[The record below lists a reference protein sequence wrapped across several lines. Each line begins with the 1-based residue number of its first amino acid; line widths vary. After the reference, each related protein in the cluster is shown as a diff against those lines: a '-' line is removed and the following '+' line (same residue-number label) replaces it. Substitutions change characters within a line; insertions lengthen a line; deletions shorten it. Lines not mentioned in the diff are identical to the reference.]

1 MAGSDKETFLKQEAA
16 LFPELVRGPVQR
28 PPGVF
33 LAYGSRFPVPG
44 VHLRVIRQRE
54 EPVSYGSAQGF
65 IGLQGH
71 DISEADLMVEER
83 VPGKKD
89 FLGREM
95 IAERAPKK
103 CAKNSGRYPC
113 PAA

>member
-1 MAGSDKETFLKQEAA
+1 M
-16 LFPELVRGPVQR
+16 
-28 PPGVF
+28 PGI
-33 LAYGSRFPVPG
+33 
-44 VHLRVIRQRE
+44 HLRVIRQRE
-54 EPVSYGSAQGF
+54 EPVSYGSTQGL

-71 DISEADLMVEER
+71 DIGKTDLMVEER

-103 CAKNSGRYPC
+103 CAKNSGRYPLMV
-113 PAA
+113 